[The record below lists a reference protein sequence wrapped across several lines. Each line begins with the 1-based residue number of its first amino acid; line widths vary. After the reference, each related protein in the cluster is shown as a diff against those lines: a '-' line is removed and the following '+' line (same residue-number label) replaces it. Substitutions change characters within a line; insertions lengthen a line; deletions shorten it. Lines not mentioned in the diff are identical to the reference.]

1 MAREEKYF
9 ERRVLDGM
17 LFDAWQASL
26 TEKQK
31 VACGLVFEQD
41 MSLSEA
47 SAELGVSRQ
56 AVHDLINAARKKMQ
70 RFEEY
75 ADRVGIDRKLK
86 QIERLI
92 EKFKFSLPP
101 DFYAQI
107 KELLKEDKQQS
118 V

>member
-1 MAREEKYF
+1 MARGEKYF

-26 TEKQK
+26 TDRQRT
-31 VACGLVFEQD
+31 ACELVLDQD

-47 SAELGVSRQ
+47 SEEMGVSRQ

-70 RFEEY
+70 RFEQY
-75 ADRVGIDRKLK
+75 VDRVGIDRKLK
-86 QIERLI
+86 QIEKLL

-101 DFYAQI
+101 DFYTQI
-107 KELLKEDKQQS
+107 KELLKEDK
-118 V
+118 

>member
-31 VACGLVFEQD
+31 NACELVFEQD
-41 MSLSEA
+41 MSLAEA
-47 SAELGVSRQ
+47 SEELGVSRQ

-70 RFEEY
+70 RFEKY
-75 ADRVGIDRKLK
+75 VDRVGVDRKLK
-86 QIERLI
+86 QIEKLLD
-92 EKFKFSLPP
+92 KFKFSLPP
-101 DFYAQI
+101 DFYTQI
-107 KELLKEDKQQS
+107 KELLKEEK
-118 V
+118 